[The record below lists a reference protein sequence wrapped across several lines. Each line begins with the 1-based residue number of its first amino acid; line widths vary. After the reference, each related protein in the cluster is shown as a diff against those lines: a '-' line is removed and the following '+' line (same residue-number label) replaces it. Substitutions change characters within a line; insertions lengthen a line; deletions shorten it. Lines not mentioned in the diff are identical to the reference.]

1 MQKQQGWPD
10 PAVIPHGDLHTVRHG
25 NPNVLDVM
33 RSSHAFTL
41 GRRKRPKIIRE
52 NVDFPGRRGP

>member
-1 MQKQQGWPD
+1 MQKQQGRPI
-10 PAVIPHGDLHTVRHG
+10 PTVIPHIDLHTVRRD
-25 NPNVLDVM
+25 NPNVLNVM

-41 GRRKRPKIIRE
+41 GRRDPPKIIHE